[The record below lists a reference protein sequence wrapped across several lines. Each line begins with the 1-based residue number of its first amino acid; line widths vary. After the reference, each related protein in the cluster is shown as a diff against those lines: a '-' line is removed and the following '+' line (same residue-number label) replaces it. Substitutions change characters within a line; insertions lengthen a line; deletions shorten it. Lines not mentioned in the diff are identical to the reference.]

1 MAAPQGFEP
10 RYADPESA
18 VLPLNEGAT
27 KAEKGSCSRVG
38 ANPHGGRRTRA
49 NSFIIRAFSAMGQ
62 SGTGPVPVSCGHGCR
77 ASPPRG
83 RVLPIPDSGK
93 QVPWPPCKLPTI
105 SGGAAVDL
113 AAMVRMRLTTTRLH

>member
-83 RVLPIPDSGK
+83 RVLPIPDSGTN
-93 QVPWPPCKLPTI
+93 PMPPLYTAHD

-113 AAMVRMRLTTTRLH
+113 AAIVRMRLTATRLH